1 MMARLTSDEGRPTEQ
16 YDPDARLARMFGVGC
31 LVLVVVFLIGSA
43 LIGWFWTH

>member
-16 YDPDARLARMFGVGC
+16 YDPDARSARMFVVGC